1 MYICI
6 CNAITEKD
14 LERKPEL
21 KKLLG
26 NNCGQCMMDDE
37 WENEGGM
44 VLPYIDDNSS
54 REEVDNWKKGMID
67 KKVKD
72 MQDYK
77 IEIII
82 RAPFDTVKNGVG
94 RLARE
99 ICDRMYL
106 SKGNKDT
113 KVYSYAAEPID
124 RESDEY
130 KFIRDMDK

>member
-1 MYICI
+1 M
-6 CNAITEKD
+6 E
-14 LERKPEL
+14 
-21 KKLLG
+21 
-26 NNCGQCMMDDE
+26 DE

-44 VLPYIDDNSS
+44 ALPYIDDNSS

-82 RAPFDTVKNGVG
+82 RAPENAVKNGVSKLVRELYE
-94 RLARE
+94 RL
-99 ICDRMYL
+99 IL
-106 SKGNKDT
+106 SKGNKKT
-113 KVYSYAAEPID
+113 TVYSYALEPID
-124 RESDEY
+124 RDSDEY